1 MCAKHEPQLA
11 QQKRDSKI
19 TMMIQKHTYLLE
31 FRTTEPPS
39 IKRIPELLAFCK
51 ATERDSSYVVPP
63 TMNMTTS
70 YGLLKDEVFVYQ
82 AILSKAFSKSLFEG
96 YNFHFKGYGYL
107 KYKLT
112 FNPTIVCPCLKSL
125 YCRM

>member
-1 MCAKHEPQLA
+1 
-11 QQKRDSKI
+11 
-19 TMMIQKHTYLLE
+19 MILKHTYPLE

-70 YGLLKDEVFVYQ
+70 CDLLKDEVFVIQ
-82 AILSKAFSKSLFEG
+82 AILSKAF
-96 YNFHFKGYGYL
+96 
-107 KYKLT
+107 
-112 FNPTIVCPCLKSL
+112 
-125 YCRM
+125 

>member
-1 MCAKHEPQLA
+1 
-11 QQKRDSKI
+11 
-19 TMMIQKHTYLLE
+19 MMIQKHTYPLE

-70 YGLLKDEVFVYQ
+70 CGLLKDEVFIIQ
-82 AILSKAFSKSLFEG
+82 AILPKTFRKS
-96 YNFHFKGYGYL
+96 
-107 KYKLT
+107 
-112 FNPTIVCPCLKSL
+112 
-125 YCRM
+125 